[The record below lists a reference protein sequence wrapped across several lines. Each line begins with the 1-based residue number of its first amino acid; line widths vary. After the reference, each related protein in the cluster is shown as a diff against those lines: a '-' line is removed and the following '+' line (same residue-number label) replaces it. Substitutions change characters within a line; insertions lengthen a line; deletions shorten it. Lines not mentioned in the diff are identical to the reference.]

1 MWVLVKMGRETDPL
15 LPLNDLEAEFRHLP
29 FDQFWA
35 NETTA
40 VQLPVFLQ
48 GFVLI
53 CTKLE
58 GDGVPC
64 PELPGG
70 AFKEFILVDTRDR
83 MEQETSVK
91 RESSLVPGRP
101 CCVEEGLEPFGV
113 RYVPVFEGE
122 DRPPTEEVQQ
132 GADDAF

>member
-1 MWVLVKMGRETDPL
+1 MRVFAEIGRETDPL
-15 LPLNDLEAEFRHLP
+15 LSFDDLETEFCHLL
-29 FDQFWA
+29 FDQFGA
-35 NETTA
+35 NEAAT
-40 VQLPVFLQ
+40 VQLSVFLQ
-48 GFVLI
+48 GLVLI
-53 CTKLE
+53 CTELE

-101 CCVEEGLEPFGV
+101 CCVEEGLERFGV